1 LLNPL
6 ITKKMDGR
14 YDNIPLSEQTKKG
27 MTLTIDDL
35 AAIGRLLSLQD
46 NVYEEEFKRLNKRL
60 DSIERKQE
68 SILKTLKDHEIRIKC
83 LEEKVQRL
91 IA

>member
-68 SILKTLKDHEIRIKC
+68 SILKTLKDHEVRIKC

>member
-1 LLNPL
+1 
-6 ITKKMDGR
+6 MDGR

-83 LEEKVQRL
+83 LEEKVQKL

>member
-1 LLNPL
+1 
-6 ITKKMDGR
+6 MDGR
-14 YDNIPLSEQTKKG
+14 YDNIPLSEQTRKG

>member
-1 LLNPL
+1 
-6 ITKKMDGR
+6 MDGR

>member
-1 LLNPL
+1 
-6 ITKKMDGR
+6 MDGR
-14 YDNIPLSEQTKKG
+14 YDNIPLSEQTRKG

-68 SILKTLKDHEIRIKC
+68 SILKTLKDHEVRIKC

>member
-1 LLNPL
+1 
-6 ITKKMDGR
+6 MDGR
-14 YDNIPLSEQTKKG
+14 YDNIPLTEQTKKG

>member
-1 LLNPL
+1 
-6 ITKKMDGR
+6 MDGR

-68 SILKTLKDHEIRIKC
+68 SILKTLKDHEVRIKC